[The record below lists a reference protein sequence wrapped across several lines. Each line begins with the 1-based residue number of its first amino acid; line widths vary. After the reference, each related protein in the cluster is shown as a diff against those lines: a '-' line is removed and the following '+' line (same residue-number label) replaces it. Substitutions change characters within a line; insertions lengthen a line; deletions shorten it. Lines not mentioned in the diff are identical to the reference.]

1 VQRFVDAS
9 IKGWY
14 SYLEGDPAPA
24 NELIKKDNP
33 EMTDEQ
39 LAYSIENL
47 KKYGIIISGE
57 AQTKGIGAM
66 TSDRWKTFFDTMAEQ
81 EVFKKDTDYTQAFT
95 LQFVNKGVQA
105 YKS

>member
-1 VQRFVDAS
+1 
-9 IKGWY
+9 
-14 SYLEGDPAPA
+14 
-24 NELIKKDNP
+24 
-33 EMTDEQ
+33 
-39 LAYSIENL
+39 
-47 KKYGIIISGE
+47 
-57 AQTKGIGAM
+57 M